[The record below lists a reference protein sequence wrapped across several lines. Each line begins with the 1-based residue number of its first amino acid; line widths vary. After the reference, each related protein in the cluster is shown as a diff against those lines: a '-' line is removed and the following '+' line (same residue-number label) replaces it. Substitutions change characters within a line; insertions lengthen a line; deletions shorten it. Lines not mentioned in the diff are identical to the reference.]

1 MLKLKLNEKMSD
13 FVESIINT
21 VPEPLFTLDKDL
33 RVVTANGSFY
43 KVFKLKPE
51 NTIGHIIFELD
62 NNQWDI
68 PALRELLGTILPQK
82 TSIDN
87 YVLDHDF
94 ANIGRRVML
103 LNARQM
109 EQAEGKDHTILLVMQ
124 DITERSDELVIA
136 NQELAFQNVEK
147 DKRAIELGIVNQEL
161 ASQNLEKDKWAGE
174 LILANIEKD
183 KQAVELVLAN
193 EERDKRAVELVI
205 ANKQK
210 KNQVEELA
218 IANEELGFQNSEKDK
233 RAAELVIANEELGF
247 QNSEKD
253 KRAAELVIAN
263 EELGFQNS
271 EKDKR
276 AAELVIANKEKVK
289 RADELVIANEEL
301 AIQNVEK
308 DKRADELIIA
318 NEEKVK
324 RADKLVIANEKLAFQ
339 NVEKEKR
346 AAELATANKKLAFQ
360 NVEKE
365 KRADEL
371 IIANEEKVRRADKLV
386 IANKEKDKRAA
397 ELATANEELG
407 FQSSEK
413 DKRAAE
419 LVIANKEIDKRSAE
433 LVIANEEL
441 ILQNEEKQLLLR
453 KLKRAASVFTHAH
466 EGIMI
471 TDATAIITEVN
482 DTFSQITGYTREDML
497 GKNPNIL
504 QSGRHPPEFFNK
516 MWEALLAQGYWRGE
530 IWNRRKNGD
539 VYPEILTISVVKNAK
554 GKVLHYVSLSTDI
567 TSLKNYQGQ
576 LEHIAHY
583 DVLTN
588 LPNRVLLADRLSQAM
603 AHCQRHKQSLAVAF
617 MDLDRFKEVN
627 DNYGHDVGDKLL
639 IALSQRMKDAL
650 REGDT
655 LARIGGDEFI
665 AIMGD
670 LQNIKLSTAILER
683 LLKVTSDPVIVD
695 GINIQVSAS
704 IGVTFYPQDNSGA
717 DHLMRHADQAM
728 YSAKQ
733 AGKNCY
739 RLFDVEQAYAGEIQL
754 ENIDNIRLAMERC
767 EFLLHYQPK
776 VNMRTG
782 AVIGTEALIR
792 WQHPESGLIP
802 SLEFL
807 PAMEGQP
814 VSLEMGEWVIDTAL
828 NQISDWQNI
837 GINLPI
843 SVNISAYQLQQDDFV
858 IRLKALLATYP
869 EVSPPLLELEI
880 LETSAL
886 HDIIQVSATMNECH
900 KLGVRFALD
909 DFGTGYSSLTHLRR
923 LPAQLIKI
931 DQTFVRDMLEDA
943 DDLAIVKGVIGLAQ
957 AFECEVIAEGVET
970 IAHGEALLKLGC
982 ELAQGYGIARPMPA
996 NKIPEWISN
1005 WKTDDSWK

>member
-233 RAAELVIANEELGF
+233 RAAELVIAN
-247 QNSEKD
+247 
-253 KRAAELVIAN
+253 
-263 EELGFQNS
+263 
-271 EKDKR
+271 
-276 AAELVIANKEKVK
+276 KEKVK

-453 KLKRAASVFTHAH
+453 KLKRAANVFTHAH